1 MHEAVARMLARYEPK
16 GVDDSARALRE
27 IIQEVALLGL
37 WRAKFFEHAAFYG
50 GTALRILYGL
60 DRFSEDLDF
69 SLLSPSTEFNLARY
83 TASLKEELRAFGFN
97 TRVEMVDKAVKT
109 AVQSAF
115 LKLNTRNELL
125 VIETEDEIA
134 RMVPA
139 GQILKIKLELDTDP
153 PSGFSTHTRYLL
165 HPIPFAVRCYTLPS
179 LFAGKMHALL
189 FRRWKNRVK
198 GRDWYDFVW
207 YAANHPELN
216 LVHLEQRMRQTG
228 HWKGD
233 VGLSPQVLT
242 SLLHGAIDQLDV
254 DQARRDVS
262 PFVKDRELLA
272 IWSKEFFR
280 DVAGQVKF
288 VEGEK

>member
-1 MHEAVARMLARYEPK
+1 MHEAVERMLAKYEPK
-16 GVDDSARALRE
+16 GVDDSVAAMRE
-27 IIQEVALLGL
+27 IIQEIALLGL

-69 SLLSPSTEFNLARY
+69 SLLSPSAEFNLARY
-83 TASLKEELRAFGFN
+83 TASLEEELLAFGFN
-97 TRVEMVDKAVKT
+97 VKAEMVDKAVDS

-125 VIETEDEIA
+125 VVETREEIA
-134 RMVPA
+134 RIIPA
-139 GQILKIKLELDTDP
+139 GQVLKIKLEVDTDP
-153 PSGFSTHTRYLL
+153 PLGFSTHTRYLL
-165 HPIPFAVRCYTLPS
+165 HPIPFAVRCYTLTS

-189 FRRWKNRVK
+189 CRRWKNRVK

-207 YAANHPELN
+207 YAANHPQLD
-216 LVHLEQRMRQTG
+216 LDHLEQRMRQTG

-233 VGLSPQVLT
+233 EELTPQALT
-242 SLLHGAIDQLDV
+242 DLLHGVIDRLDV

-262 PFVKDRELLA
+262 PFVKDRDLLA
-272 IWSKEFFR
+272 VWSKEFFR
-280 DVAGQVKF
+280 DVAGRIKF
-288 VEGEK
+288 